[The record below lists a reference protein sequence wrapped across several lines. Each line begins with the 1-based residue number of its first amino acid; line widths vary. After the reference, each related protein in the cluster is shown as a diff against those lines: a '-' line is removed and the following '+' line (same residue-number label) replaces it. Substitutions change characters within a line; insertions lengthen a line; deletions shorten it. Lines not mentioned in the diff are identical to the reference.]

1 MLKLSEQ
8 DAAMLIA
15 ALEKPATT
23 NEKLK
28 AQASR
33 YQAMCCEEIMEN
45 RSDSC
50 SNKES
55 QLV

>member
-1 MLKLSEQ
+1 
-8 DAAMLIA
+8 MLIS

>member
-8 DAAMLIA
+8 DAVMLIA

-28 AQASR
+28 ALASR
-33 YQAMCCEEIMEN
+33 YQAMCCEETMEN
-45 RSDSC
+45 QSDSC
-50 SNKES
+50 SKEES
-55 QLV
+55 